1 KRIMARAGGA
11 VVVLFVLAF
20 LFASSAASTPKCCKE
35 AHQWGPQNQKPG
47 CAIPEQNE
55 SCSKWCQPTCRGG
68 ECKIRG
74 GRHVCHCY
82 C

>member
-1 KRIMARAGGA
+1 MARVGGA
-11 VVVLFVLAF
+11 VVAIFVLAF
-20 LFASSAASTPKCCKE
+20 LFVSAAASTPQCCNVGE
-35 AHQWGPQNQKPG
+35 HQWGPPHQKPG

-55 SCSKWCQPTCRGG
+55 SCNKWCQPTCRGG

-74 GRHVCHCY
+74 GKHVCHCY